1 MELTASAPLFKQIII
16 FKTKIKRGNMK
27 TLEEIKKVL
36 KEHKKELKEKY
47 GVKRIGIFGSFAR
60 GEQNE
65 RSDVDVIVE
74 FENGK
79 ATLDNF
85 MELTELLEKIFG
97 RKVDLLTKE
106 GVKSIRLKDVRKNI
120 EERAIYA

>member
-1 MELTASAPLFKQIII
+1 M
-16 FKTKIKRGNMK
+16 
-27 TLEEIKKVL
+27 L

>member
-1 MELTASAPLFKQIII
+1 
-16 FKTKIKRGNMK
+16 MK

>member
-1 MELTASAPLFKQIII
+1 
-16 FKTKIKRGNMK
+16 
-27 TLEEIKKVL
+27 VL